1 MPIHIL
7 GSIAETTSIPATF
20 IVYTTCLVGLLLII
34 KTALIE
40 GRKCTWERD
49 WAGKFLI
56 VVVSNAL
63 DLVSDQS

>member
-7 GSIAETTSIPATF
+7 GALAETTSISTTLV
-20 IVYTTCLVGLLLII
+20 VYTTCLVGLLLVL
-34 KTALIE
+34 KTLWIE

-56 VVVSNAL
+56 VIVSL
-63 DLVSDQS
+63 PVRHMGQG